1 MKKFDY
7 KKFLT
12 VTNILM
18 LIIVLFYIFD
28 RYLPLP
34 KNYTGF
40 TWASK
45 DITAVDYLLGN
56 CGGLLTNY
64 LGVGK
69 VLNYNSSQ
77 VYRYVTQMFLH
88 GHLFHLIGNLVGLYF
103 IGHYTEKR
111 FGWWLTCIIFFTVGI
126 TEAFITDP
134 LYLAMAPS
142 KAEELSK
149 SVSVGASGG
158 IFGLAGASLA
168 ALFFDIKSFKQIDKP
183 TLIVSIIYGVLTTYL
198 VSFGWTTVCHN
209 VSLILGLTVGVI
221 IILPFYLLKKGKF
234 SLANNSTIQND
245 NDKNSSL

>member
-28 RYLPLP
+28 HYLPLP

-77 VYRYVTQMFLH
+77 VYRYVIQMFLH
-88 GHLFHLIGNLVGLYF
+88 VRLFHLIGNLVGLYF

-183 TLIVSIIYGVLTTYL
+183 TLIVSVIYGVLTTYL

-245 NDKNSSL
+245 NDKYSSL

>member
-28 RYLPLP
+28 HYLPLP

-40 TWASK
+40 TWTSK

-111 FGWWLTCIIFFTVGI
+111 FG
-126 TEAFITDP
+126 
-134 LYLAMAPS
+134 S
-142 KAEELSK
+142 
-149 SVSVGASGG
+149 
-158 IFGLAGASLA
+158 
-168 ALFFDIKSFKQIDKP
+168 IKSGR
-183 TLIVSIIYGVLTTYL
+183 IVKICFCRCIRRNFRTCRRFSCC
-198 VSFGWTTVCHN
+198 TVFRH
-209 VSLILGLTVGVI
+209 
-221 IILPFYLLKKGKF
+221 KKF
-234 SLANNSTIQND
+234 
-245 NDKNSSL
+245 